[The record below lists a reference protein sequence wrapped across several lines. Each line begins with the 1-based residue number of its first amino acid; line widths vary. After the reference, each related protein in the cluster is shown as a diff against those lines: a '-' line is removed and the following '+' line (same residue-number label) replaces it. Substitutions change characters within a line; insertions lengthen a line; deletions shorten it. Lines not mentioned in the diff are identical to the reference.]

1 MSRYNKYIK
10 DFEQALGTMRAA
22 VDGMQREH
30 DLVKKQFRTYLA
42 DHEAFARNVRKY
54 LDELETDE
62 NVRSERTSNAA
73 NSNQIERRSVGEQA
87 TQPPG
92 E

>member
-1 MSRYNKYIK
+1 MSRYNNHIK

-22 VDGMQREH
+22 VDGMQREN
-30 DLVKKQFRTYLA
+30 DLMKKQFRTYLA

-54 LDELETDE
+54 LDELETDG
-62 NVRSERTSNAA
+62 NVRSERKPDAA